1 MKRNTHLLI
10 RRLVLPVLL
19 PALIAC
25 QGATTTGEPEAQTA
39 QPLVVNTITP
49 RVEKTSLPATAAG
62 GTGLAG
68 QIIAESD
75 VSGQPDEPLPD
86 QMVLAIPVEKAL
98 EILGVG
104 GSSLTP
110 EELRFLK
117 ANLPQA
123 DPAITVALSGAAGD
137 YTLLL
142 DPGEYILCLA
152 DSESTP
158 PGFPATTR
166 GCGLTQVPPGELRR
180 VDISSGFGEILL
192 EQ

>member
-1 MKRNTHLLI
+1 
-10 RRLVLPVLL
+10 LV
-19 PALIAC
+19 
-25 QGATTTGEPEAQTA
+25 
-39 QPLVVNTITP
+39 
-49 RVEKTSLPATAAG
+49 
-62 GTGLAG
+62 G

-86 QMVLAIPVEKAL
+86 QMVLAVPIEKAG
-98 EILGVG
+98 EILGEG
-104 GSSLTP
+104 GISP
-110 EELRFLK
+110 PAEELRFLK
-117 ANLPQA
+117 ANLLQA
-123 DPAITVALSGAAGD
+123 DPAIAFTLSDAAGN

-166 GCGLTQVPPGELRR
+166 GCGLTQVPPGELRH

-192 EQ
+192 EER